1 MKKVDIVI
9 IGAGVVGLAITH
21 RLSSI
26 GKKIILLERHN
37 TFGQDASTRNSE
49 VIHGGMYYP
58 IASLKARLCVEGN
71 RILYEICSQN
81 DIVCKKTGKLITA
94 NTDNEIKNVEKIY
107 QQGLNNHVSGLR
119 IIDEKE
125 IKDLEPHIRARY
137 ALYSPETGIL
147 DVQELMQYFET
158 VSLENSVDI
167 RYDHVVTDL
176 AKNGNDYFVTVKTS
190 DGRIEAFATEVLI
203 NAAGMFADKI
213 SAMLGID
220 IDGNHYKIHWVK
232 GEYFNI
238 SKRHTGKITHLV
250 YPTPTAIS
258 LGIHVRLR
266 LDGTMAL
273 GPSAMYVDEINYDV
287 DPAHMQQFYDEGKE
301 YLPFL
306 NYADL
311 SPDISGIRAKR
322 QAQNEDVQDFIIR
335 NEEDKGLPGFINL
348 VGIDS
353 PGLTACLAIAEMVA
367 DIYRNL

>member
-58 IASLKARLCVEGN
+58 TDSLKARLCVEGN
-71 RILYEICSQN
+71 RMLYEICSQN
-81 DIVCKKTGKLITA
+81 DIACKKTGKLITA
-94 NTDNEIKNVEKIY
+94 NTDDEIKNVEKIY
-107 QQGLNNHVSGLR
+107 QQGLNNYVSGLR

-125 IKDLEPHIRARY
+125 IKAIEPNIRARY

-147 DVQELMQYFET
+147 DVQELMQYFEME
-158 VSLENSVDI
+158 SLENSVDI
-167 RYDHVVTDL
+167 RYDHEVVDL
-176 AKNGNDYFVTVKTS
+176 AKNGDEYFVTVKIA
-190 DGRIEAFATEVLI
+190 DGSVETFATNVLI

-213 SAMLGID
+213 SVLLGID

-238 SKRHTGKITHLV
+238 SKRHAGKIACLI
-250 YPTPTAIS
+250 YPPPTTVS

-266 LDGTMAL
+266 FDGTMAL

-287 DPAHMQQFYDEGKE
+287 DPAHVKQFYDEGRE

-306 NYADL
+306 EYADL

-322 QAQNEDVQDFIIR
+322 QAQGETVQDFIIR
-335 NEEDKGLPGFINL
+335 NEADKGLPGFINL

-353 PGLTACLAIAEMVA
+353 PGLTACPAIAEVVA
-367 DIYRNL
+367 EIYQNL